1 MDRRTALKILTAGLM
16 IPLVPI
22 KIAHA
27 AKKSGRR
34 LVLIELSGANDGLN
48 TIIPNNDHRYR
59 ELRPNIG
66 LDKSETISLS
76 NDFGLHE
83 AMKPMGRLWESG
95 EMAVVHG
102 LGYPG
107 ANRSHFKSIALW
119 ETGGDGTTAGR
130 TGWLT
135 EDVENMP
142 GQEQLEA
149 HGISLD
155 GGMGIFSSPS
165 GVWLSMTSAQQFMEL
180 TSDDVPNMKTENQAL
195 QMLLDR
201 AHTLNS
207 SMESISKKLK
217 KSYAREF
224 RIEGGDLGAQFSRA
238 ILLINAGINSPI
250 LKVKIGGFDTHEG
263 QPWRHRNRLRN
274 LARAIEGFSKALKQI
289 NQWDNTLIMTYS
301 EFGRR
306 AAENYTQGTDHG
318 TAAPHF
324 LLGGSVK
331 GGFWGVH
338 PDLGNLNDGDMVFTM
353 DYRSVYERILGDW
366 FMLKENK
373 FFKFRNDKL
382 KNIFRNT

>member
-16 IPLVPI
+16 IPVVPI

-48 TIIPNNDHRYR
+48 TVIPNNDHRYK

-83 AMKPMGRLWESG
+83 AMEPMGRIWESG

-119 ETGGDGTTAGR
+119 ETGGDGTAAGR

-155 GGMGIFSSPS
+155 GGMGIFSSS
-165 GVWLSMTSAQQFMEL
+165 S
-180 TSDDVPNMKTENQAL
+180 K
-195 QMLLDR
+195 LL
-201 AHTLNS
+201 A
-207 SMESISKKLK
+207 K
-217 KSYAREF
+217 
-224 RIEGGDLGAQFSRA
+224 
-238 ILLINAGINSPI
+238 
-250 LKVKIGGFDTHEG
+250 
-263 QPWRHRNRLRN
+263 
-274 LARAIEGFSKALKQI
+274 
-289 NQWDNTLIMTYS
+289 
-301 EFGRR
+301 
-306 AAENYTQGTDHG
+306 
-318 TAAPHF
+318 
-324 LLGGSVK
+324 
-331 GGFWGVH
+331 
-338 PDLGNLNDGDMVFTM
+338 
-353 DYRSVYERILGDW
+353 
-366 FMLKENK
+366 
-373 FFKFRNDKL
+373 
-382 KNIFRNT
+382 